1 MSINIFTQELQN
13 LGWLSRPWCI
23 LRWDPHQGGSS
34 QHFLHKPTWILLLCC
49 SQAQLGERALAG
61 WSRRLWMGNLCCAC
75 ISCSFGFKSPLNFN
89 IFRAQMFSV
98 PSSQH
103 SFGLAGRRTVNF
115 QQWWKTEGWSWM
127 DVMPCGGE
135 RKSKMR
141 NLPWLGRENKN
152 WGISWAGKDDLD
164 PKIPLWEHCPNT
176 PRLSSLL
183 SLPQAAIPFFW
194 LIFAQ
199 IYLIQTIRLVNN
211 QLGISCFSYSMQQKF
226 PLLLILSLIQKKIY
240 FCF

>member
-1 MSINIFTQELQN
+1 MRSPS
-13 LGWLSRPWCI
+13 G
-23 LRWDPHQGGSS
+23 
-34 QHFLHKPTWILLLCC
+34 WILSAFSPRTHLDFASVLLP
-49 SQAQLGERALAG
+49 SPAG

-141 NLPWLGRENKN
+141 NLPGLGRENKN
-152 WGISWAGKDDLD
+152 WGISWAGKDDPD

-183 SLPQAAIPFFW
+183 SLPQAALPFFW